1 MEDKTFTRGVSVPDA
16 VLGMLRKDE
25 RVLSYLQAIDK
36 TPQELTTE
44 PFVASEIHLSGS
56 EEKDLI
62 VMGTDGL
69 LGANVTPFWV
79 FRKRS
84 SGYQLVLHVFAHDL
98 KVENARSAGMRNI
111 STGTATS
118 QAGTISLYKFYRGG
132 YHLAN
137 SKSESLG

>member
-1 MEDKTFTRGVSVPDA
+1 MEDKSFTRGVSVPEA

-25 RVLSYLQAIDK
+25 RVLTYLQAIDK

-62 VMGTDGL
+62 VMGTGGL

-84 SGYQLVLHVFAHDL
+84 LGYQLVLHVFAHDL
-98 KVENARSAGMRNI
+98 KVENARSAVVL
-111 STGTATS
+111 
-118 QAGTISLYKFYRGG
+118 AGLPCF
-132 YHLAN
+132 
-137 SKSESLG
+137 

>member
-1 MEDKTFTRGVSVPDA
+1 MNLLLLVLTLTVSSRKQERISSPPELEQSSFSMEDKTFTRGVSVPDA

-44 PFVASEIHLSGS
+44 PFVAFEIHLSGS

-62 VMGTDGL
+62 VMGTGGL

-98 KVENARSAGMRNI
+98 KVENWGFR
-111 STGTATS
+111 
-118 QAGTISLYKFYRGG
+118 
-132 YHLAN
+132 
-137 SKSESLG
+137 